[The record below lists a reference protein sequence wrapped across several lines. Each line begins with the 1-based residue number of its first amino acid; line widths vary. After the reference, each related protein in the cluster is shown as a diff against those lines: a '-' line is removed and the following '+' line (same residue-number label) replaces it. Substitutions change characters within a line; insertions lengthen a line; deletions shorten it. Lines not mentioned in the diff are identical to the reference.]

1 MDIRAIFAGL
11 TFAFIWSSA
20 FTSTWIVVAEMP
32 PLLALSLRFF
42 ISGGIA
48 IIVAFALG
56 QKMQLTQ
63 AQWKATIV
71 FGVCQNALYLG
82 LNWVAMQTVEASFA
96 AIIASAM
103 PLVVGAT
110 GWLVFKENLSASGI
124 MGLIAG
130 AVGVLLIM
138 GARFQGGAD
147 LFGIVLCVIGVFS
160 LAAATL
166 AVRGAGSGGNLLM
179 VVGLQMWV
187 GAASLIIPGLWLET
201 WDVTWNMRL
210 TVAFAYTVLF
220 PGIIATLIWFWL
232 VGRIGA
238 VKAATYHFLN
248 PFFGVAIAAI
258 ILSESLTLTDVI
270 GVIII
275 SAGIW
280 AVQRA
285 RIAKR

>member
-1 MDIRAIFAGL
+1 MDIRAVLAGL

-201 WDVTWNMRL
+201 WDVTWNTRL